1 MTRNLVWAK
10 PNIDS
15 YQKKILSGH
24 SSFTLWLTGLSG
36 SGKSTLAQEL
46 EVKLYDMGVHTVILD
61 GDNLR
66 HGLCRDLD
74 FSEYGRLENI
84 RRVGEVSKLFVD
96 SGIVT
101 LVSLIS
107 PYREARD
114 EVRNLF
120 DDESFIEVF
129 VKCRID
135 TCIKRDPKGLY
146 QKVKKEG
153 LRGFTGIDFPY
164 EEPFNPEI
172 VIDTEI
178 MTIEECIVTIID
190 YLKSHERLNVISKS

>member
-15 YQKKILSGH
+15 YQKNILSGH

-96 SGIVT
+96 AGIVA

-129 VKCRID
+129 VKCGID

-153 LRGFTGIDFPY
+153 LRGFTGIDSPY

-178 MTIEECIVTIID
+178 STIEECVVTIID